1 MAGHSTIRSRRP
13 PKLCTVVP
21 SVEQHLATS
30 AANEALA
37 LSLANMAEYGWSV
50 TCLFYSALHLTEA
63 YLIQLGRASANHRE
77 RELHIIREP
86 SLQGVRRAYIR
97 LKAES
102 EHARYEC
109 VAFNAEDAARI
120 RHILY
125 APMASTLRR
134 ILGVS

>member
-1 MAGHSTIRSRRP
+1 M
-13 PKLCTVVP
+13 P

-37 LSLANMAEYGWSV
+37 QRLGEMAEYGWSV
-50 TCLFYSALHLTEA
+50 TCLFYSSLHLIEA
-63 YLIQLGRASANHRE
+63 YLIKQGRASANHRE
-77 RELHIIREP
+77 REINIIREP
-86 SLQGVRRAYIR
+86 NLNRVRRSYAR

-109 VAFNAEDAARI
+109 VAFSAQDATRI
-120 RHILY
+120 RQLLY
-125 APMASTLRR
+125 LPMASALRR

>member
-1 MAGHSTIRSRRP
+1 MAGASTIRSHHLR
-13 PKLCTVVP
+13 KLCTGVP
-21 SVEQHLATS
+21 SVEQHLAAS
-30 AANEALA
+30 EGNEALA
-37 LSLANMAEYGWSV
+37 LSLADMAEYGWSV

-63 YLIQLGRASANHRE
+63 YLVQQGRASANHRE

-86 SLQGVRRAYIR
+86 SLQGVRRAYTR

-109 VAFNAEDAARI
+109 VAFSAQDTERI
-120 RHILY
+120 RQILY